1 MEIQEII
8 AFLILSAAV
17 YFLYYKFFGA
27 KKSKK
32 NCGSNDCGCH

>member
-1 MEIQEII
+1 MGIQEII
-8 AFLILSAAV
+8 AFFVLCIAI

-32 NCGSNDCGCH
+32 NCGNNDCGCH